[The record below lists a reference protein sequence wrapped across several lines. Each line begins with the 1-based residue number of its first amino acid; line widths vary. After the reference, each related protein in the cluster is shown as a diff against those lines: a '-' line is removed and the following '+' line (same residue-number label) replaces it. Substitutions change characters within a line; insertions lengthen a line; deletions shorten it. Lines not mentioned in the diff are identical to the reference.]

1 MNKYYSAL
9 VCLLFS
15 LAQISA
21 QTGKYDLSFSLFEV
35 DTQAYKLYIDIQIKA
50 HDDSSTFYLSEQ
62 NYRFRYDK
70 NVIVPESGFIK
81 DELGASGY
89 VACDTSENFSV
100 YDVHTLTGSID
111 SVVSYNVTLIY
122 GKGARVSEEWMS
134 IGRIGFDILD
144 TLKTAKFA
152 YNGRSSF
159 PATFIGELH
168 RDLRYDVK
176 QGELHD
182 LEIDLSEFYG
192 NSDELPNPIKPAT
205 YINLAESID
214 LFPTS
219 AKNFIYLQ
227 CNDNNCQNFVIID
240 IQGRIVQ
247 HSNNSVTTKI
257 NISEMPKGIY
267 FLHIHT
273 KDGFAIKR
281 FVKI

>member
-50 HDDSSTFYLSEQ
+50 HDDSSTFHLSEQ
-62 NYRFRYDK
+62 NYRFRYNK
-70 NVIVPESGFIK
+70 NVIVPESAFIK
-81 DELGASGY
+81 DELGVSGY
-89 VACDTSENFSV
+89 VEADTSV

-111 SVVSYNVTLIY
+111 SVVSYNVALLY
-122 GKGARVSEEWMS
+122 GKGVMVSEEWMS

-144 TLKTAKFA
+144 TLQTAKFT
-152 YNGRSSF
+152 YNGKGSF

-168 RDLRYDVK
+168 RNLRYDTK
-176 QGELHD
+176 QGELYG
-182 LEIDLSEFYG
+182 LEIDLSEFYS
-192 NSDELPNPIKPAT
+192 NSDTLPNPIKPAVDMK
-205 YINLAESID
+205 LAKSID
-214 LFPTS
+214 LFPNS
-219 AKNFIYLQ
+219 AKNFIYLH

-240 IQGRIVQ
+240 TQGQIVQ
-247 HSNNSVTTKI
+247 HSNNSVTTTKI
-257 NISEMPKGIY
+257 NISKIPKGIY
-267 FLHIHT
+267 FLHIRT

-281 FVKI
+281 FLKI